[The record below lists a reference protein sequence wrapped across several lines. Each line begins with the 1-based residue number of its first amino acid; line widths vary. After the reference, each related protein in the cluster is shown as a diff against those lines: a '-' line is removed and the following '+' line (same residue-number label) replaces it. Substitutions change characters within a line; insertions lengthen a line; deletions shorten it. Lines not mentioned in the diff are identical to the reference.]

1 MTFFPGS
8 FLTNPVKESQQEI
21 TDLAYFEGLLNEII
35 QIKRRIKRAAP
46 AEEQNRKVSLKA
58 GLLESILGK
67 SITPKSETSIRGETV
82 GSLLA
87 TIPGILQVH
96 EESYDTIGH
105 QISSVGSGL
114 IAAINSVGEKMQETL
129 HQEAEIMHQDAVEMR
144 ETLHQDSVKM
154 NDKLEKLDKTQ
165 HDGMHS
171 LMSSFTDEDNNLNG
185 LTEALH
191 DGLNIISMKMPE
203 KSNLEEEVHD
213 GFDSLV
219 ESLSNKDELGSII
232 HDGLHDLSEQIGSK
246 SDVSQVLSLPYF
258 YLLNNGYIYIG

>member
-1 MTFFPGS
+1 MKFFSGS

-21 TDLAYFEGLLNEII
+21 TDLAYFEGLLNEIV
-35 QIKRRIKRAAP
+35 QRKRRIKRSATD
-46 AEEQNRKVSLKA
+46 EGQNRKVSLKA

-96 EESYDTIGH
+96 EESYNTIGH

-114 IAAINSVGEKMQETL
+114 IAAINSVGEKME
-129 HQEAEIMHQDAVEMR
+129 HAAEEM
-144 ETLHQDSVKM
+144 HQDSVIM
-154 NDKLEKLDKTQ
+154 NNKLEKLDKTQ

-191 DGLNIISMKMPE
+191 DGL
-203 KSNLEEEVHD
+203 
-213 GFDSLV
+213 
-219 ESLSNKDELGSII
+219 
-232 HDGLHDLSEQIGSK
+232 HDLSEQIGSK
-246 SDVSQVLSLPYF
+246 SDVSQVLSLIVF
-258 YLLNNGYIYIG
+258 CLCFL